1 LRPPSGALSRPASRG
16 EEAVVH
22 DEPELTGDLGMV
34 ASTHWLASQAGMS
47 LLEAGGNV
55 FDAAVAAGFVLQ
67 VVEPHLNGPGGEA
80 PMLVQPACAAE
91 PTVIAG
97 RIVEHASVHELY
109 AKPCHPYTMA
119 LLESIPRLEEKGESL
134 RTIEG
139 LPPNLAKIPP
149 GCPFHPRC
157 PMARDICR
165 SEVPELVQL
174 GGSRTSAC
182 HFAEE
187 LSGRE

>member
-1 LRPPSGALSRPASRG
+1 
-16 EEAVVH
+16 
-22 DEPELTGDLGMV
+22 
-34 ASTHWLASQAGMS
+34 
-47 LLEAGGNV
+47 
-55 FDAAVAAGFVLQ
+55 
-67 VVEPHLNGPGGEA
+67 
-80 PMLVQPACAAE
+80 
-91 PTVIAG
+91 
-97 RIVEHASVHELY
+97 
-109 AKPCHPYTMA
+109 MA
-119 LLESIPRLEEKGESL
+119 LLESIPRLKEKGESL

-182 HFAEE
+182 HFAEG